1 MAETKTLPDRF
12 YRCLQA
18 LLDEGLLRRSQDI
31 TLKMLSAPESIV
43 VDTIGTRGPFSMSGL
58 AKACGS
64 LPNTMTGIVDR
75 LVRRGVLQRLLSEED
90 RRLVLVSLTD
100 LGRQMQA
107 NHQQFLHEYAS
118 GLLKRLARNE
128 QKDLV
133 HLLERVTVP
142 ASE

>member
-1 MAETKTLPDRF
+1 MPDSKALPDRF

-18 LLDEGLLRRSQDI
+18 LLDEGLLRRSQDV

-43 VDTIGTRGPFSMSGL
+43 VDTVGTRGPFSMSGL

-100 LGRQMQA
+100 LGRQLQA
-107 NHQQFLHEYAS
+107 NHQQFLHEYAER
-118 GLLKRLARNE
+118 LLKRLERNE

-133 HLLERVTVP
+133 SLLERVTV
-142 ASE
+142 STKE